1 MKITKLTPTTLSF
14 ADCWNWEKTLW
25 SNCDCDVWQVGNWCC
40 HCWWSWSDDHDVSR
54 DKLPVSSMYWKLP
67 SRLDTSKRVAA
78 ATAAGAA
85 GDELGLETVVS
96 RALDGYVFSFFLL
109 CVFLLN
115 SYLSHLD
122 HVHGT
127 RKNEHHKLPRH
138 NEGYHYHNGGPLR
151 TKRGLY
157 DEKKSKKGSRDV
169 VRRLSLRWDR
179 WRDLGPVFN
188 GLCWLWN
195 QLQSVGRRS
204 ILRAGRSRK
213 PHWSPYHQMAHWQC
227 LEPTWGTTYTWM
239 ISHFSHSIWNIFRD
253 IPLLGLPPCHLHSI

>member
-1 MKITKLTPTTLSF
+1 M
-14 ADCWNWEKTLW
+14 
-25 SNCDCDVWQVGNWCC
+25 
-40 HCWWSWSDDHDVSR
+40 
-54 DKLPVSSMYWKLP
+54 
-67 SRLDTSKRVAA
+67 AA

-115 SYLSHLD
+115 SYLLHLD

-157 DEKKSKKGSRDV
+157 DEKKAKKVRETSYDVSRLDGTGGGISALFSKVYVDCETNYK
-169 VRRLSLRWDR
+169 
-179 WRDLGPVFN
+179 
-188 GLCWLWN
+188 
-195 QLQSVGRRS
+195 
-204 ILRAGRSRK
+204 
-213 PHWSPYHQMAHWQC
+213 
-227 LEPTWGTTYTWM
+227 E
-239 ISHFSHSIWNIFRD
+239 
-253 IPLLGLPPCHLHSI
+253 